1 MFQSSIVMDYEFN
14 HLDIFHVPNMN
25 YVSEVL
31 RSKGCHVALI
41 KKIPPNAN
49 DKNQVYFHPDFSLLN
64 AYFDLDISERGLSN
78 STTKL
83 RSKPGK
89 AIPQAVF
96 RQFYWCD
103 NKQNLYQ
110 AKNCKAIV
118 YTQYPESRLSG
129 FITQS
134 NEMPRS
140 MSIDYVK
147 RPDRLDRYLVLA
159 ARSDGAAIALM
170 LVAPSAAFVSEFNN
184 LDYSLNSKICKVLHF
199 SDVSQTNSAK
209 LETIL
214 RREVAGKT
222 LTGCRYDKTG
232 TTIPFTG
239 TQVHGYTLEH
249 ACGIR
254 PNSDKNGDYLGIELK
269 CFTRKKLT
277 LFTPE
282 PDGGLYKKS
291 FKNFMTKYGYLK
303 DDCYR
308 FTGLH
313 RAYVQNSKTGLTLK
327 IYWWDKLSK
336 SEFIKKAYD
345 PQVLL
350 AKQMR
355 ELDVVLEDDM
365 GNIAASWSLERLMGC
380 WGAKHN
386 EVVYV
391 PAVKAPNSNVTE
403 LNEGYKFQIS
413 FSENVLWCRNTTA
426 ERLLQAIDNGLV
438 YLDPAPKYS
447 KDDPSLNKRRS
458 QWRVNDI
465 YKAAA
470 FLYDEN
476 VQKTLA

>member
-1 MFQSSIVMDYEFN
+1 MNYEFN
-14 HLDIFHVPNMN
+14 HLDIFNAPSID
-25 YVSEVL
+25 YISEIL
-31 RSKGCHVALI
+31 RSKSCHLALI

-49 DKNQVYFHPDFSLLN
+49 DKNQVYFHSDFSLLN
-64 AYFDLDISERGLSN
+64 AYFDLNISERGLSK
-78 STTKL
+78 STTK
-83 RSKPGK
+83 RSSKPGK
-89 AIPQAVF
+89 AIPQAAF
-96 RQFYWCD
+96 NQFYWCD
-103 NKQNLYQ
+103 NRQNLHQ

-118 YTQYPESRLSG
+118 YAQYPESRLSG
-129 FITQS
+129 FLTQS
-134 NEMPRS
+134 NEMPRT

-147 RPDRLDRYLVLA
+147 RPDRLDRYLVLG
-159 ARSDGAAIALM
+159 ARTDGAAVALM
-170 LVAPSAAFVSEFNN
+170 LVAPSGTFVSEFKA
-184 LDYSLNSKICKVLHF
+184 LDYSLNSTICKVVHF
-199 SDVSQTNSAK
+199 SDISQTNSAK
-209 LETIL
+209 LEAIL
-214 RREVAGKT
+214 RHKVAGKT
-222 LTGCRYDKTG
+222 LTGCRYDKSG

-249 ACGIR
+249 ACGIT
-254 PNSDKNGDYLGIELK
+254 PNSDKNGDIFGIELK

-282 PDGGLYKKS
+282 PDGGLYNES
-291 FKNFMTKYGYLK
+291 FKDFMTKYGYLK
-303 DDCYR
+303 DNCYR

-313 RAYVQNSKTGLTLK
+313 RANIQNCKTGLTLK
-327 IYWWDKLSK
+327 IYWWDRINKD
-336 SEFIKKAYD
+336 EFIKKAYD
-345 PQVLL
+345 PEILL

-391 PAVKAPNSNVTE
+391 PAFKTDNSNVTE
-403 LNEGYKFQIS
+403 LEKGYKFQIS

-426 ERLLQAIDNGLV
+426 ERLLQAIDSGLV

-465 YKAAA
+465 YKAAPY
-470 FLYDEN
+470 LYDEN
-476 VQKTLA
+476 DQKSLV